1 MNKQELLE
9 KLKEAQEAIKAF
21 QKGNKYNPA
30 NGSINRFK
38 GQLATLIQRLG
49 GNAANPFKR
58 LKITTPEPIPQP
70 RVVEPEPEQGKILA
84 NNAETPDAKQEQKKK
99 RRRGRPKKNAE

>member
-21 QKGNKYNPA
+21 QNQHRSHWLNPTFRNYIKSSAFLIEKLGGAKANKYQ
-30 NGSINRFK
+30 K
-38 GQLATLIQRLG
+38 V
-49 GNAANPFKR
+49 
-58 LKITTPEPIPQP
+58 KITTPEPIPQP
-70 RVVEPEPEQGKILA
+70 RMVEPEPEQGKILA

>member
-21 QKGNKYNPA
+21 QNQHRSHWLNPTFRNYIKSSA
-30 NGSINRFK
+30 F
-38 GQLATLIQRLG
+38 LIV
-49 GNAANPFKR
+49 
-58 LKITTPEPIPQP
+58 KITTPEPIPQP
-70 RVVEPEPEQGKILA
+70 RMVEPEPEQGKILA
-84 NNAETPDAKQEQKKK
+84 NNAETPDAQQEQKKK